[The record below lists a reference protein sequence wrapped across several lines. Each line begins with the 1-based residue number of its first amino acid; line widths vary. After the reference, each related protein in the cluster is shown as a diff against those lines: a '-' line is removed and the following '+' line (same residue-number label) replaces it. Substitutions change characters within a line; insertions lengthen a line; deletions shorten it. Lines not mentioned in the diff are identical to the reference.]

1 MAGIKFGPSSED
13 DAKPIPEV
21 EAVRDPDS
29 LKQKKKLND
38 MRRKGIVLCS
48 HPLLRIVGRERRI
61 PFSSD
66 EEKKM
71 WQRVLHGARTL
82 IQSYASVCIRKQSP
96 RIAKTKRF
104 KKV

>member
-29 LKQKKKLND
+29 LKQKKKPKD
-38 MRRKGIVLCS
+38 MRRKGPVLCS
-48 HPLLRIVGRERRI
+48 HPLLRIVARKEDTIFVGRR
-61 PFSSD
+61 
-66 EEKKM
+66 KKM

-96 RIAKTKRF
+96 RVAKTKRF